1 MLVMEHG
8 PSLCH
13 LGVLAYTRVCVFQEV
28 LTIAKELIPPIVRSV
43 SFGTMFVYRDDFSDF
58 EDFWKTAL
66 VRL

>member
-28 LTIAKELIPPIVRSV
+28 LTIAKELIPAYS
-43 SFGTMFVYRDDFSDF
+43 
-58 EDFWKTAL
+58 
-66 VRL
+66 